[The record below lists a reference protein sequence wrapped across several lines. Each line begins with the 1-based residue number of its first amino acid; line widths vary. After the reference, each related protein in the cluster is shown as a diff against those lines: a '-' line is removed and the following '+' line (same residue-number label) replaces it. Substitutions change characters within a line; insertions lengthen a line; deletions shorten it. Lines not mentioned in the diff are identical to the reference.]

1 MSENKKPKLNT
12 FVDRITAVMLDAG
25 VDPKELQAKI
35 AEICGI
41 EVRSVSDWFNEPVK
55 MPSPENVATLSVCF
69 GADCV
74 WLISGKYS
82 SKESVCDR
90 HNAEVFECNL
100 ESAVVRAE
108 NLAASGVTLTRNYK
122 D

>member
-1 MSENKKPKLNT
+1 MTRPKLHT
-12 FVDRITAVMLDAG
+12 FIDRLAAVMLDAG
-25 VDPKELQAKI
+25 VDPKELQVKT

-41 EVRSVSDWFNEPVK
+41 EVEAVSDWFNEPDK
-55 MPSPENVATLSVCF
+55 MPPAENIATLSVCF